1 MFEVPVL
8 NENNEK
14 ILCEMNGKN
23 ADMLMTIR
31 VKYLNKGEC
40 ISFCEADNETAVLL
54 VAGAVTFEWNGNKK
68 SGKRKTRR
76 KRAC

>member
-14 ILCEMNGKN
+14 VLCEMNGKN

-31 VKYLNKGEC
+31 VKYLKKGES
-40 ISFCEADNETAVLL
+40 ISFCEADNLQAQ
-54 VAGAVTFEWNGNKK
+54 
-68 SGKRKTRR
+68 RKLR
-76 KRAC
+76 KFQ

>member
-23 ADMLMTIR
+23 ADMLMSIK
-31 VKYLNKGEC
+31 VKYLKKGEQ
-40 ISFCEADNETAVLL
+40 ITSHSVRFIVTAVEGHRIEKIK
-54 VAGAVTFEWNGNKK
+54 VIVPNYD
-68 SGKRKTRR
+68 
-76 KRAC
+76 